1 MASCLRCPSHGGW
14 RRRSVRPKP
23 GLWRAFTDI
32 RDVPGGTERLIE
44 LTTPVDETTPRVARL
59 GGAAAMIA
67 AFLRAVGSF
76 VPAAPETTAL
86 AGLYLVTDVF
96 ILLGLIGWYLAQHQ
110 RLRLW
115 GLLGFVLSV
124 VGVAVIRSN
133 GALPGVDTYS
143 IGAPLL
149 VIGLIVLAAT
159 AWRAG
164 LMGAWVPGA
173 LLVAG
178 VLGPVGYLAPGVSAL
193 FAVSGLAFSVGFG
206 GAGTY
211 LWRGGAARLSSP
223 L

>member
-1 MASCLRCPSHGGW
+1 
-14 RRRSVRPKP
+14 
-23 GLWRAFTDI
+23 
-32 RDVPGGTERLIE
+32 
-44 LTTPVDETTPRVARL
+44 
-59 GGAAAMIA
+59 MIA

-211 LWRGGAARLSSP
+211 LWRGGAARLSGP
-223 L
+223 F